1 MYSNLLIIYRRLLS
15 TSINFDVQMKQFN
28 DQKKYQKSID
38 LFEKFL
44 KEKTL
49 SEISPFAIVQAIR
62 ALTELKQYQRAI
74 EIEQNLSPYLIQNV
88 FVRYRFIRLYSM
100 SFQ

>member
-1 MYSNLLIIYRRLLS
+1 
-15 TSINFDVQMKQFN
+15 MKQFN
-28 DQKKYQKSID
+28 DQNKYQKSID

-74 EIEQNLSPYLIQNV
+74 EIEQNLSPNLIQNI

>member
-1 MYSNLLIIYRRLLS
+1 L
-15 TSINFDVQMKQFN
+15 N

-38 LFEKFL
+38 LFEKFF

-49 SEISPFAIVQAIR
+49 SKISPLAIDQAIR

-74 EIEQNLSPYLIQNV
+74 EIEQNLSPDLIQNV
-88 FVRYRFIRLYSM
+88 FIRYQCIRLYSTL
-100 SFQ
+100 FQ